1 MFPVFDP
8 RDAACK
14 SPFGAVACG
23 AEVSFT
29 LRDGDYYA
37 CELLVHREFAGV
49 DEVCPLPPAEGGF
62 SGIYT
67 APQEPDL
74 CWYAFRSFVPF
85 SVLQDVSPAFFP
97 IPRRWAPADTSP

>member
-74 CWYAFRSFVPF
+74 CWYAFG
-85 SVLQDVSPAFFP
+85 SPARTAAP
-97 IPRRWAPADTSP
+97 CATAAAAGAGKTRWCGGS

>member
-1 MFPVFDP
+1 M
-8 RDAACK
+8 
-14 SPFGAVACG
+14 
-23 AEVSFT
+23 SFT

-74 CWYAFRSFVPF
+74 CWYAFRFTRADGSTVCYGR
-85 SVLQDVSPAFFP
+85 SGWGGQDALARWQLTVYEDTPTPA
-97 IPRRWAPADTSP
+97 WSDKA

>member
-49 DEVCPLPPAEGGF
+49 TRYAPSPLPRA
-62 SGIYT
+62 
-67 APQEPDL
+67 A
-74 CWYAFRSFVPF
+74 
-85 SVLQDVSPAFFP
+85 SPAYTPLRKSRICAGTPFGSP
-97 IPRRWAPADTSP
+97 ARTAAPCATAAAAGAGRTRWRGGS

>member
-29 LRDGDYYA
+29 LRDGAYYA
-37 CELLVHREFAGV
+37 CELLVHRDFAGV
-49 DEVCPLPPAEGGF
+49 DEV
-62 SGIYT
+62 
-67 APQEPDL
+67 
-74 CWYAFRSFVPF
+74 
-85 SVLQDVSPAFFP
+85 
-97 IPRRWAPADTSP
+97 